1 MHINCS
7 FGSMV
12 RFCLFLLV
20 LGLLA
25 GSAITS

>member
-25 GSAITS
+25 GSAIAS

>member
-12 RFCLFLLV
+12 RFCAFLLV
-20 LGLLA
+20 LGVVA
-25 GSAITS
+25 GTMIAN